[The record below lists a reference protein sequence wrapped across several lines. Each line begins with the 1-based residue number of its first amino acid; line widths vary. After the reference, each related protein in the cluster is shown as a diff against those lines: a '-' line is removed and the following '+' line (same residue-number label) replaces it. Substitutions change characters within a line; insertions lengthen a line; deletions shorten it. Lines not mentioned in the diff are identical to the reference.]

1 MKSGTTERTR
11 KRFVVVVRGPA
22 AFFFHPDD
30 RLIVE
35 DFPSAMGPVNIAYT
49 TRWLKKGDDIILP
62 GHLWIEIRGHA
73 TTLEDALVA
82 FGNAALSLLPIF
94 SLSANAAVDEPEIE
108 LGFDNTPGATER
120 DYFQCYLPPET
131 EMLHVVRRIKVEPTV
146 ALLKAVTTHPEA
158 ERLLRGANQYRL
170 ALDSWRLGRE
180 SLALAHLWMALE
192 AITKTKLRAICESRK
207 ITEIGL
213 ASSLGI
219 IQDKLDSVIR
229 RDFLLQGD
237 IECYKKGKQAS
248 DGFEH
253 GFLEYDKIREHSK
266 EIRHRMASYLR
277 RALFELCNLA
287 ADVIDVLTTDPN
299 DKPLGYRPVVK
310 YFRGKLVGEG
320 DELSTPGSA
329 YPFMRWT
336 PSIKSAG
343 FKADGRFD
351 VTLSETLT
359 AELAEGI
366 KFRRVSHEVWKAG

>member
-1 MKSGTTERTR
+1 MKSGIPQSTR
-11 KRFVVVVRGPA
+11 NQFVVVVRGPA
-22 AFFFHPDD
+22 AFFLHPDD
-30 RLIVE
+30 RLVVE
-35 DFPSAMGPVNIAYT
+35 DFPSAIGPVNMTYT
-49 TRWLKKGDDIILP
+49 TRWLNKGDDIVLP
-62 GHLWIEIRGHA
+62 GHLWIDIRGHG
-73 TTLEDALVA
+73 TILEDALVA
-82 FGNAALSLLPIF
+82 FGNAALSLLPIL
-94 SLSANAAVDEPEIE
+94 SLSANAAVGEPEIE
-108 LGFDNTPGATER
+108 LGFDHTPGAIER

-131 EMLHVVRRIKVEPTV
+131 EILHAVRRVKVGPTV
-146 ALLKAVTTHPEA
+146 AVLKAVITHPHA
-158 ERLLRGANQYRL
+158 ERLMRGVNQYRL

-192 AITKTKLRAICESRK
+192 AITKTKLKAMCESRK
-207 ITEIGL
+207 ITETEL

-219 IQDKLDSVIR
+219 TRTELDSVIR
-229 RDFLLQGD
+229 KDFLLHGD

-253 GFLEYDKIREHSK
+253 GFLEYDKMREHSK

-277 RALFELCNLA
+277 SALFELCNLA
-287 ADVIDVLTTDPN
+287 ADVIEVLTTDPY
-299 DKPLGYRPVVK
+299 DKPLGHWPLVK
-310 YFRGKLVGEG
+310 YLRGKLVGEG

-351 VTLSETLT
+351 VTLTETLT

-366 KFRRVSHEVWKAG
+366 KFRPVSHEVWKAG